1 MSLEEAKRLYA
12 ELSVEL
18 GRQAL
23 MEEALRRARDGVNLG
38 HEARAQAL
46 APYTLAYDPHAEAY
60 LEEAL
65 GKEEGEA

>member
-1 MSLEEAKRLYA
+1 MSLEEAKRTYA
-12 ELSVEL
+12 ELAVEL
-18 GRQAL
+18 ARQAL
-23 MEEALRRARDGVNLG
+23 MEEALRRARDGANLG